1 MFDANKLWKERLG
14 TTSKELGKYFRYIFN
29 GHIVIV
35 LVFLLGTVAFYY
47 QEWVKTL
54 TSEFPAAILMAL
66 FLAVLLTYSPIYSF
80 LKEADKIFLLPLE
93 NRLEPYFKSSIILSF
108 FIQVYFLVLGL
119 GVFMPIYAQVNNGDF
134 GSFFVFLI
142 TICVIKLVNIL
153 IKWRIQYYVEVNVHL
168 IDSLIRYSLNG
179 VFLYLLF
186 SNAGYLFLGLMFV
199 IYLGLYLY
207 YRSQTMLKGLKWEFL
222 IEQEERRMMSF
233 YRLANLFTD
242 VPKLKDR
249 VKRRKWLDFISASIP
264 YRQDQTFLHLFVN
277 TFIRGGDYLGL
288 FVRLTVIGGFGL
300 YLVTFGYGQILFV
313 VLFLY
318 LTGFQLLPLWNH
330 HQNKL
335 WIQLYPVEE
344 KIKGESFQKLLVRL
358 LGVQVILLSI
368 PLLLKGEWVIA
379 GLSMAAG
386 MIFSFFFVF
395 VYSKNKLQL

>member
-14 TTSKELGKYFRYIFN
+14 TASKELGKYFRYIFN

-54 TSEFPAAILMAL
+54 TPEFPAAILMAL

-134 GSFFVFLI
+134 GSFFMFLLSLCAVKFI
-142 TICVIKLVNIL
+142 NIL
-153 IKWRIQYYVEVNVHL
+153 IKWRVQYYVEVNVHL
-168 IDSLIRYSLNG
+168 VDSLIRYCLNG
-179 VFLYLLF
+179 VFLFLLF
-186 SNAGYLFLGLMFV
+186 SNAGYLFLGLIFV
-199 IYLGLYLY
+199 IYLCLYLY

-264 YRQDQTFLHLFVN
+264 YKQDQTFLHLFVN

-288 FVRLTVIGGFGL
+288 FVRLTVIGGLGL

-313 VLFLY
+313 ILFLY

-335 WIQLYPVEE
+335 WIQLYPVKD
-344 KIKGESFQKLLVRL
+344 KIKGQSFQKLMVRL
-358 LGVQVILLSI
+358 LGAQVILLSI
-368 PLLLKGEWVIA
+368 PLFLKGEWVIA
-379 GLSMAAG
+379 GLSIIAG
-386 MIFSFFFVF
+386 MLFSFFFVF
-395 VYSKNKLQL
+395 VYSKNKLQI